1 MSLHSFASMCASSRR
16 RSVVPARAERQSR
29 LALETM
35 AVAPMRLARLAL
47 PYMRAAG
54 GGRIVNISSIY
65 GRTTTPLT
73 GWYQGAKHALEGL
86 SDALR
91 IEVASAGVA
100 VVLVE
105 PGTFKTG
112 IWDEAE
118 RDMARRTGSRYAGA
132 YRRSLA
138 SMRFT
143 QPLMGDPARVAAV
156 IGRALT
162 AWYPRAR
169 YLVGTDAQLI
179 ALTGMVLPTAV
190 RDRRARHGRKLSI
203 IGWSLGGIYAR
214 ELARRFPADVRQ
226 VITLA
231 SPFRAPSAS
240 SVARFYRRGRRNG
253 ARPEPRAPL
262 GAPLPVPSSSLY
274 SRSDGVVAWR
284 SCLQDAG
291 RLAENIEVRSSHCGM
306 GHHPGVLLRIADRL
320 SQPEGA
326 WRPYTPPGLPWRA
339 ALGL

>member
-29 LALETM
+29 LALGRAELLGSRQGPHR
-35 AVAPMRLARLAL
+35 AHHRRQLRHRARHRHRAPAPRLPLGRERALRRLGE
-47 PYMRAAG
+47 G
-54 GGRIVNISSIY
+54 GGRGRSVNISSIY

-190 RDRRARHGRKLSI
+190 RDRL
-203 IGWSLGGIYAR
+203 
-214 ELARRFPADVRQ
+214 
-226 VITLA
+226 T
-231 SPFRAPSAS
+231 
-240 SVARFYRRGRRNG
+240 
-253 ARPEPRAPL
+253 
-262 GAPLPVPSSSLY
+262 
-274 SRSDGVVAWR
+274 
-284 SCLQDAG
+284 
-291 RLAENIEVRSSHCGM
+291 RLV
-306 GHHPGVLLRIADRL
+306 
-320 SQPEGA
+320 
-326 WRPYTPPGLPWRA
+326 
-339 ALGL
+339 LGLYAHRCVRPRHP